1 MGNTGST
8 ISAKNWDASRM
19 PTVQNSAGASLPPER
34 AVIFNAD
41 VAEVSCFPA
50 GSVVSLSLVATGYKT
65 QTVQTTTAG
74 RAGHGTSMLQ
84 KGFTFALDKYCLE
97 SAVLMLKVVSGNQTL
112 AERAIPVKTLK
123 YSGQKFF
130 NETISFGML
139 AGEAKNH
146 TSVPTVKMAFELLS
160 VGDGKIH
167 EAKQPH
173 FMQLELAQAG
183 AGGMMQSHPLG
194 MVR

>member
-19 PTVQNSAGASLPPER
+19 PAVQNSAGAALAAEH
-34 AVIFNAD
+34 AVIFNVGIAD
-41 VAEVSCFPA
+41 VRCFPA
-50 GSVVSLSLVATGYKT
+50 TSIVSLSLVANGYKT

-74 RAGHGTSMLQ
+74 LAGHGTSMIQ

-97 SAVLMLKVVSGNQTL
+97 SAMLVLKVNSGNQTL
-112 AERAIPVKTLK
+112 AERTIPVKTLK

-130 NETISFGML
+130 NETVSFGML
-139 AGEAKNH
+139 QGIEKNH
-146 TSVPTVKMAFELLS
+146 TAVPTVKMAFELLS

-173 FMQLELAQAG
+173 FVHLELAQAG
-183 AGGMMQSHPLG
+183 GGMQSHPLG

>member
-19 PTVQNSAGASLPPER
+19 PTVQNSAGAALAAEH
-34 AVIFNAD
+34 AVIFNVGIAD
-41 VAEVSCFPA
+41 VRCFPA
-50 GSVVSLSLVATGYKT
+50 TSIVSLSLVANGYKT

-74 RAGHGTSMLQ
+74 MAGHGTSMIQ
-84 KGFTFALDKYCLE
+84 KGFTFALDKHCLE
-97 SAVLMLKVVSGNQTL
+97 SAVLVLKVVSGNQTL

-130 NETISFGML
+130 NDTISFGML
-139 AGEAKNH
+139 QGMDKNH
-146 TSVPTVKMAFELLS
+146 TAVPTIKMAVELLS

-167 EAKQPH
+167 EGKHPH
-173 FMQLELAQAG
+173 FVQLELAQAG
-183 AGGMMQSHPLG
+183 GGMQQSHPLG